1 MSWKEVML
9 ALVVVVHGHQEEGA
23 VVSHM
28 NAFESTRK
36 QLYSIF
42 STQVNK
48 RC

>member
-1 MSWKEVML
+1 MSWKVML
-9 ALVVVVHGHQEEGA
+9 ALVVVVHGHRGKGA
-23 VVSHM
+23 AVSHM
-28 NAFESTRK
+28 NAFESTLK